1 MKMKLQKIVNRL
13 QKLHP
18 KEIDLSLHRIK
29 NLCKKLG
36 NPQDEIKCIQV
47 CGTNGKGS
55 TISFL
60 RSILKEA
67 NIRCNVYTSP
77 HVRTINERFVYND
90 EVISD
95 NDLSDLLCEIEEVN
109 NNQPLTYFEALT
121 AAFFYGCKKYKENL
135 VIAEFGLFGRG
146 DAVNILK
153 KNLCNVVTSCSE
165 DHLDWLPKN
174 ERNIERI
181 IFEKTSSLLNSN
193 IVIAKQ
199 NSNEITECIK
209 KNISNNSANKYF
221 FNEHYKFVL
230 KENNFFYYED
240 KYGGLKIPKP
250 NLNGQFQ
257 LENASTAIATLR
269 ILKNIRIKN
278 QHIINGI
285 QKASNI
291 ARLQEIKSG
300 KLKNLIKNNR
310 LILDSSH
317 NPGGAKV
324 LNEYLQT
331 LDCNKHVIIG
341 MMANKDHQKYISYF
355 KDITSLTTIDIPN
368 QPNAI
373 SGKDL
378 KEEFKD
384 IPNVNYKENIHDAIQ
399 SIDLKENDLV
409 LITGSLY
416 LSGEFLNLN

>member
-1 MKMKLQKIVNRL
+1 MKLQKIINRL

-18 KEIDLSLHRIK
+18 KEIDLSLDRIK
-29 NLCKKLG
+29 NLCEKLG
-36 NPQDEIKCIQV
+36 NPQDEINCIQV

-67 NIRCNVYTSP
+67 DIKCNIYTSP
-77 HVRTINERFVYND
+77 HVQRINERFIYND
-90 EVISD
+90 EMISD
-95 NDLSDLLCEIEEVN
+95 DDLSNLLNEIEEIN
-109 NNQPLTYFEALT
+109 NGRPLTYFEALT
-121 AAFFYGCKKYKENL
+121 AAFFNGCKKYKENL

-153 KNLCNVVTSCSE
+153 KNLCNIVTSCSE

-174 ERNIERI
+174 DRNIERI
-181 IFEKTSSLLNSN
+181 IFEKTSSLLESN
-193 IVIAKQ
+193 IIVAKQ
-199 NSNEITECIK
+199 SSDEITECIK
-209 KNISNNSANKYF
+209 KNISKNSANKYYF
-221 FNEHYKFVL
+221 KENYNFVL
-230 KENNFFYYED
+230 KENDFFYYED
-240 KYGGLKIPKP
+240 KYGNLKIPRP

-257 LENASTAIATLR
+257 IENASTAIATLR
-269 ILKNIRIKN
+269 ILEDLKIKD
-278 QHIINGI
+278 QHIIEGI
-285 QKASNI
+285 QKAYNI
-291 ARLQEIKSG
+291 ARLEEIKTG
-300 KLKNLIKNNR
+300 KIKDLVKNNR

-331 LDCNKHVIIG
+331 LDCDKHVIIG
-341 MMANKDHQKYISYF
+341 MMANKDHEKYISYF
-355 KDITSLTTIDIPN
+355 KNISSLTTVDIPN

-373 SGKDL
+373 GGKEL
-378 KEEFKD
+378 KDKFKD
-384 IPNVNYKENIHDAIQ
+384 FPNVQYKKNIIDAIQ
-399 SIDLKENDLV
+399 SIPLKENDLL

>member
-1 MKMKLQKIVNRL
+1 MKLQKIVNRL

-18 KEIDLSLHRIK
+18 KEIDLSLDRIK
-29 NLCKKLG
+29 LLCERLG
-36 NPQDEIKCIQV
+36 NPQDEINCIQV

-67 NIRCNVYTSP
+67 NIKCNIYTSP
-77 HVRTINERFVYND
+77 HVKCINERFIYND
-90 EVISD
+90 EMISD
-95 NDLSDLLCEIEEVN
+95 DDLSNLLNEIEETN
-109 NNQPLTYFEALT
+109 NGQPLTYFEALT
-121 AAFFYGCKKYKENL
+121 AAFFHGCKKYKQNL

-153 KNLCNVVTSCSE
+153 KNLCNIVTSCSE
-165 DHLDWLPKN
+165 DHLDWLPKDH
-174 ERNIERI
+174 RTIERI

-193 IVIAKQ
+193 IVVAKQ
-199 NSNEITECIK
+199 SSDEITECIK
-209 KNISNNSANKYF
+209 KNISKNSANKYYF
-221 FNEHYKFVL
+221 KENYNFVL
-230 KENNFFYYED
+230 KENDFFYYED
-240 KYGGLKIPKP
+240 KYGNLKIPRP

-257 LENASTAIATLR
+257 IENASTAIATLR
-269 ILKNIRIKN
+269 ILEDIKIKD

-285 QKASNI
+285 QRAYNI
-291 ARLQEIKSG
+291 ARLEEIKSG
-300 KLKNLIKNNR
+300 KIKNLVKNNR

-341 MMANKDHQKYISYF
+341 MMANKDHEKYISYF
-355 KDITSLTTIDIPN
+355 KNISSLTTIDIPN

-373 SGKDL
+373 GGKEL
-378 KEEFKD
+378 KDKFKD
-384 IPNVNYKENIHDAIQ
+384 FPNVQYKKNIKDAIQ
-399 SIDLKENDLV
+399 SIPLKENDLL

-416 LSGEFLNLN
+416 LSGEFFNLN

>member
-1 MKMKLQKIVNRL
+1 MKLQKIVNRL

-18 KEIDLSLHRIK
+18 KEIDLSLDRIK
-29 NLCKKLG
+29 NLCSKLG
-36 NPQDEIKCIQV
+36 NPQDDIDCIQV

-60 RSILKEA
+60 RSILREA
-67 NIRCNVYTSP
+67 NIKCNIYTSP
-77 HVRTINERFVYND
+77 HVRHINERFIYND
-90 EVISD
+90 EMINDD
-95 NDLSDLLCEIEEVN
+95 NLSDLLNEIEKIN
-109 NNQPLTYFEALT
+109 NGQPLTYFEALT
-121 AAFFYGCKKYKENL
+121 AAFFYGCKKYKDNL

-153 KNLCNVVTSCSE
+153 KNLCNIVTSCSE

-174 ERNIERI
+174 DRTLERI

-193 IVIAKQ
+193 IVVAKQ
-199 NSNEITECIK
+199 SSNEIIDCIK
-209 KNISNNSANKYF
+209 KNISNNTANKYF
-221 FNEHYKFVL
+221 FNEDFNFVL

-257 LENASTAIATLR
+257 LENASTAIASLR
-269 ILKNIRIKN
+269 ILKDIKIKD
-278 QHIINGI
+278 QHIIDGI

-291 ARLQEIKSG
+291 ARLEEIKSG
-300 KLKNLIKNNR
+300 KLKNLVKNNR

-317 NPGGAKV
+317 NPGGSKV
-324 LNEYLQT
+324 LNEYLET
-331 LDCNKHVIIG
+331 LDCKKHIIIG
-341 MMANKDHQKYISYF
+341 MMANKEHEKYISYF
-355 KDITSLTTIDIPN
+355 KDISSLTTIDIPN

-373 SGKDL
+373 SGKEL
-378 KEEFKD
+378 REKFKS
-384 IPNVNYKENIHDAIQ
+384 IPNVQYKKSIKEAIQ
-399 SIDLKENDLV
+399 SINLKDNDL
-409 LITGSLY
+409 LIITGSLY

>member
-1 MKMKLQKIVNRL
+1 MKLQKIINRL

-18 KEIDLSLHRIK
+18 KEIDLSLDRIK
-29 NLCKKLG
+29 NLCEKLG
-36 NPQDEIKCIQV
+36 NPQDEIDCIQV

-67 NIRCNVYTSP
+67 DIKCNIYTSP
-77 HVRTINERFVYND
+77 HVQHINERFIYND
-90 EVISD
+90 EMISD
-95 NDLSDLLCEIEEVN
+95 DDLSNLLNEIEEIN
-109 NNQPLTYFEALT
+109 NGQPLTYFEALT
-121 AAFFYGCKKYKENL
+121 AAFFNGCKKYKENL

-153 KNLCNVVTSCSE
+153 KNLCNIVTSCSE

-174 ERNIERI
+174 DRNIERI
-181 IFEKTSSLLNSN
+181 IFEKTSSLLESN
-193 IVIAKQ
+193 IVVAKQ
-199 NSNEITECIK
+199 TSDAITECIK
-209 KNISNNSANKYF
+209 KNISNNNANKYY
-221 FNEHYKFVL
+221 FNENYNFVL

-240 KYGGLKIPKP
+240 NYGGLKIPRP

-269 ILKNIRIKN
+269 ILEDFKIND
-278 QHIINGI
+278 QHIIKGI

-291 ARLQEIKSG
+291 ARLEEIKSG
-300 KLKNLIKNNR
+300 KLKELVKNNK

-317 NPGGAKV
+317 NPGGSKA
-324 LNEYLQT
+324 LNEYLDT
-331 LDCNKHVIIG
+331 LDCKKHIIIG
-341 MMANKDHQKYISYF
+341 MMANKDHEKYIAYF
-355 KDITSLTTIDIPN
+355 KDIASLTTIDIPN

-378 KEEFKD
+378 KDKFKH
-384 IPNVNYKENIHDAIQ
+384 IPNVQYKKNIKDAIQ
-399 SIDLKENDLV
+399 SITFDENDLLV
-409 LITGSLY
+409 ITGSLY

>member
-1 MKMKLQKIVNRL
+1 MKLQTIINRL

-18 KEIDLSLHRIK
+18 KEIDLSLDRIK

-36 NPQDEIKCIQV
+36 NPQDQINCIQV

-67 NIRCNVYTSP
+67 NIKCNIYTSP
-77 HVRTINERFVYND
+77 HVIRINERFIYND
-90 EVISD
+90 EMISD
-95 NDLSDLLCEIEEVN
+95 DDLSILLSEIEEIN
-109 NNQPLTYFEALT
+109 NGQPLTYFEALT
-121 AAFFYGCKKYKENL
+121 AAFFQGCKKFKENL

-153 KNLCNVVTSCSE
+153 KNLCNIVTSCSE

-174 ERNIERI
+174 DRNIERI
-181 IFEKTSSLLNSN
+181 IFEKTSSLLDSN
-193 IVIAKQ
+193 IVVAKQ
-199 NSNEITECIK
+199 TSDEITECIK
-209 KNISNNSANKYF
+209 KNISNNSANKYY
-221 FNEHYKFVL
+221 FNENYNFVL

-240 KYGGLKIPKP
+240 NYGGLKIPKP

-269 ILKNIRIKN
+269 VLKNLKIED
-278 QHIINGI
+278 QHIIEGI
-285 QKASNI
+285 PKASNI
-291 ARLQEIKSG
+291 ARLEEIKFG
-300 KLKNLIKNNR
+300 KLKELVKNNK

-317 NPGGAKV
+317 NPGGSKA
-324 LNEYLQT
+324 LNEYLDT
-331 LDCNKHVIIG
+331 LDCKKHIIIG
-341 MMANKDHQKYISYF
+341 MMANKDHEKYITYF
-355 KDITSLTTIDIPN
+355 KDIASLTTIDIPN

-378 KEEFKD
+378 KDKFKH
-384 IPNVNYKENIHDAIQ
+384 IPNVQYKKNIKDAIK
-399 SIDLKENDLV
+399 SITLEENDLLV
-409 LITGSLY
+409 ITGSLY

>member
-1 MKMKLQKIVNRL
+1 MKLQKIVNHL

-18 KEIDLSLHRIK
+18 KEIDLSLDRVK
-29 NLCKKLG
+29 TLCKKLG
-36 NPQDEIKCIQV
+36 NPQDQINCIQV

-67 NIRCNVYTSP
+67 NIKCNIYTSP
-77 HVRTINERFVYND
+77 HVKQINERFIYND
-90 EVISD
+90 KMISD
-95 NDLSDLLCEIEEVN
+95 DDLSNLLNEIEEIN
-109 NNQPLTYFEALT
+109 NGQPLTYFEALT
-121 AAFFYGCKKYKENL
+121 AAFFQGCKKYKNNL

-153 KNLCNVVTSCSE
+153 KNLCNIITSCSE

-174 ERNIERI
+174 DRNIERI

-193 IVIAKQ
+193 IVVAKQ
-199 NSNEITECIK
+199 SSDEITECIK
-209 KNISNNSANKYF
+209 KNISNNSANKYY
-221 FNEHYKFVL
+221 FNENYNFVS
-230 KENNFFYYED
+230 KENNFFYFKD

-269 ILKNIRIKN
+269 ILENLKIRD

-285 QKASNI
+285 QKASSI
-291 ARLQEIKSG
+291 ARLEEIKSG
-300 KLKNLIKNNR
+300 KLKELVKNNK

-317 NPGGAKV
+317 NPGGSKA
-324 LNEYLQT
+324 LNEYLET
-331 LDCNKHVIIG
+331 LDCKKHIIIG
-341 MMANKDHQKYISYF
+341 MMANKDHEKYISYF
-355 KDITSLTTIDIPN
+355 KDIASLTTIDIPN

-378 KEEFKD
+378 KDKFKT
-384 IPNVNYKENIHDAIQ
+384 IPNVQYKKNIKEAIQ
-399 SIDLKENDLV
+399 SISLNENDLLV
-409 LITGSLY
+409 ITGSIY

>member
-1 MKMKLQKIVNRL
+1 MKLQKIINRL

-18 KEIDLSLHRIK
+18 KEIDLSLDRIK
-29 NLCKKLG
+29 NLCEKLG
-36 NPQDEIKCIQV
+36 NPQDEINCIQV

-67 NIRCNVYTSP
+67 DIKCNIYTSP
-77 HVRTINERFVYND
+77 HVQRINERFIYND
-90 EVISD
+90 EMISD
-95 NDLSDLLCEIEEVN
+95 DDLSNLLNEIEEIN
-109 NNQPLTYFEALT
+109 NGQPLTYFEALT
-121 AAFFYGCKKYKENL
+121 AAFFNGCKKYKENL

-153 KNLCNVVTSCSE
+153 KNLCNIVTSCSE

-174 ERNIERI
+174 DRNIERI
-181 IFEKTSSLLNSN
+181 IFEKTSSLLESN
-193 IVIAKQ
+193 IVVAKQ
-199 NSNEITECIK
+199 TSDVITECIK
-209 KNISNNSANKYF
+209 KNISNNNANKYY
-221 FNEHYKFVL
+221 FNENYNFVL

-240 KYGGLKIPKP
+240 NYGSLKIPRP

-269 ILKNIRIKN
+269 ILEDLKVKD
-278 QHIINGI
+278 QHIIKGI

-291 ARLQEIKSG
+291 ARLEEIKSG
-300 KLKNLIKNNR
+300 KLKDLVKNNK
-310 LILDSSH
+310 LILNSSH
-317 NPGGAKV
+317 NPGGSKA
-324 LNEYLQT
+324 LNEYLDT
-331 LDCNKHVIIG
+331 LDCKKHIIIG
-341 MMANKDHQKYISYF
+341 MMANKDHEKYIAYF
-355 KDITSLTTIDIPN
+355 KDIASLTTIDIPN

-378 KEEFKD
+378 KDKFKH
-384 IPNVNYKENIHDAIQ
+384 IPNVQYKKNIKDAIQ
-399 SIDLKENDLV
+399 SITLEENDLLV
-409 LITGSLY
+409 ITGSLY